1 MPKIVHFEINSD
13 DPLRAKKF
21 YENAFDWKIEK
32 WEGPMEYWVIE
43 AGKDDEEGING
54 GLQKREEPNDQ
65 VFNYIQV
72 SNVEKFKEKIEKA
85 GGTIESPRI
94 AVSGVGYFYMFKDT
108 EGNKLGI
115 MEEDENAK

>member
-1 MPKIVHFEINSD
+1 MPKITHFEINAD
-13 DPLRAKKF
+13 DPLRAKDF
-21 YENAFDWKIEK
+21 YEKAFEWKIEK

-43 AGKDDEEGING
+43 AGENDEEGING
-54 GLQKREEPNDQ
+54 GLQKREEPSDQ

-72 SNVEKFKEKIEKA
+72 SNVDEFKEKIENA
-85 GGTIESPRI
+85 GGTVESPKI
-94 AVSGVGYFYMFKDT
+94 AVPGVGYFYMFKDT